1 MAETAAQPALNP
13 FRISLNAPA
22 LGALATEVA
31 AEIKSWS
38 SSDRIQKFW
47 HGDPAVWSGADES
60 KWVGWLG
67 IVESELAQVE
77 VLEQFAA
84 EIRAAGFRYAVTLGM
99 GGSSLCP
106 DVLRRTFGTQLGAPE
121 LLVVDSVVP
130 AQIRAVLR
138 QLDLR
143 STVFLV
149 ASKSGSTIEP
159 NTLKQFFFD
168 EVAKAVGPERA
179 SRHFV
184 AITDPG
190 TKMEQIARSEQFR
203 AILYGRPDIG
213 GRYSALSKFG
223 LVPAAAM
230 GLDVRKFLTSAHVMT
245 QACRQQEENP
255 GVALGCVMG
264 VLAKQGRDK
273 VTVVA
278 SPGIGLLGAWVEQLI
293 AESTGKKGIGIVP
306 VDGEITGPASLYGA
320 DRLFVYARLVTAPS
334 ATQEAAIAALEA
346 AGQPVVVI
354 DVQSEYDLGQEFFR
368 WEIAT
373 AIAGAIL
380 NINPFDQPD
389 VEAAKIAARKLTSE
403 YETSGRLPEARVL
416 ASGMGISL
424 YAGEKY
430 AAQLTRD
437 QSDVTSMLSRH
448 LASIHAGDYF
458 AINAYVDMSE
468 QNIATLQALRHSVR
482 AAKKCATTLG
492 FGPRFLHSTG
502 QLHKG
507 GANNGVFLQIT
518 ADDAYDLTIPG
529 QKFSFGV
536 LKTAQAQGDF
546 EVLVERGRRV
556 LRVHLG
562 SDVEQGLE
570 WLGQTIAAVL

>member
-1 MAETAAQPALNP
+1 
-13 FRISLNAPA
+13 
-22 LGALATEVA
+22 
-31 AEIKSWS
+31 
-38 SSDRIQKFW
+38 
-47 HGDPAVWSGADES
+47 
-60 KWVGWLG
+60 
-67 IVESELAQVE
+67 
-77 VLEQFAA
+77 
-84 EIRAAGFRYAVTLGM
+84 
-99 GGSSLCP
+99 
-106 DVLRRTFGTQLGAPE
+106 
-121 LLVVDSVVP
+121 
-130 AQIRAVLR
+130 
-138 QLDLR
+138 
-143 STVFLV
+143 
-149 ASKSGSTIEP
+149 
-159 NTLKQFFFD
+159 
-168 EVAKAVGPERA
+168 
-179 SRHFV
+179 
-184 AITDPG
+184 
-190 TKMEQIARSEQFR
+190 
-203 AILYGRPDIG
+203 
-213 GRYSALSKFG
+213 
-223 LVPAAAM
+223 
-230 GLDVRKFLTSAHVMT
+230 
-245 QACRQQEENP
+245 
-255 GVALGCVMG
+255 VALGCVMG

-373 AIAGAIL
+373 AVAGAIL

-416 ASGMGISL
+416 ATGMGISL

-437 QSDVTSMLSRH
+437 QSDVTSMLNRH

-518 ADDAYDLTIPG
+518 ADDAHDLTIPG